1 MNDAIRQAVMLAA
14 MEGDLP
20 RLLALGRDGLG
31 LPLLLGGETLDVLGW
46 SGPPHMPDGASWEDF
61 IQAGLAPDFRWS
73 DQLFQENSLRL
84 DHGFSACL
92 VPRPDG
98 GPDWLVDIEM
108 AGGQPLHLVLSGRD
122 KGDAPPPDGAFLGLV
137 CLAVRSC
144 VNNRPGGPPQQ
155 RLSTEQLLLHLIRN
169 REIDE
174 PLLRLRAQSVQ
185 MDSEGFFALLMLDLR
200 GYHPQ
205 RHSIATIR
213 GELSAAIDG
222 PSVIDGELLTFLVC
236 HDTQEEGERRQL
248 RRKAERILADNGL
261 FGVLGRPF
269 YRLGEFHQNYVR
281 TLDVLKLRFC
291 AAPGRWLVSADEML
305 VYSLAAALRERDA
318 QSAPVHPA
326 VQTLLRS
333 DQARKTSYVETLFS
347 YLAHGQK
354 PALTCAA
361 LHIHRNTLDYRLRR
375 IEELTELDW
384 GDGDLLFR
392 IYFSLCAMRYDQL
405 SGASAPQ

>member
-1 MNDAIRQAVMLAA
+1 MNDTIQQAVMLAA

-31 LPLLLGGETLDVLGW
+31 FPLLLGGETLDVLGW
-46 SGPPHMPDGASWEDF
+46 SGPPGMPADASWEDF

-73 DQLFQENSLRL
+73 DKLFRENSLL
-84 DHGFSACL
+84 LPHGFSACL

-98 GPDWLVDIEM
+98 GPDWLVDIQM
-108 AGGQPLHLVLSGRD
+108 AGGQPFHLVLSGRD
-122 KGDAPPPDGAFLGLV
+122 RADASAPDGALLGLL

-174 PLLRLRAQSVQ
+174 PLLRLRAQSVHI
-185 MDSEGFFALLMLDLR
+185 DSEGFFALLMLDLR

-205 RHSIATIR
+205 RQSIATIR
-213 GELSAAIDG
+213 AELSAAING
-222 PSVIDGELLTFLVC
+222 PSVIDGEILTFLVC

-261 FGVLGRPF
+261 FGVLGRTF
-269 YRLGEFHQNYVR
+269 YRLGEFHRNYSH

-291 AAPGRWLVSADEML
+291 AAPGQCLVSADEFL
-305 VYSLAAALRERDA
+305 IYSLAAALREQDP
-318 QSAPVHPA
+318 QSSLTHPA
-326 VQTLLRS
+326 IQTLLRS
-333 DQARKTSYVETLFS
+333 DQARRTSYVETLFS
-347 YLAHGQK
+347 YLAHAQK
-354 PALTCAA
+354 PAPTCAA

-375 IEELTELDW
+375 IEELTGLDW
-384 GDGDLLFR
+384 GDGDLMFR
-392 IYFSLCAMRYDQL
+392 VYFSLCAMRYEQL
-405 SGASAPQ
+405 SGASAPS